1 MRVARRIW
9 IDVTGLRPGSDAG
22 LYGLHLARALVRAGE
37 AVQPCLRTPSLITL
51 SVETLAE
58 TMHVP
63 PLELTDSNRP
73 RLTLRDQPL
82 KSEGSPELPGPQDIV
97 LFLSLRGD
105 GSRMAARGAQLGLLA
120 TNVTTLSRPEWRDVR
135 EVEEAHIWLRDTA
148 PLLGFA
154 IAQSDESAAVLRQSG
169 VKVFRTMRG
178 AADGGVP
185 DAAPAHPRP
194 FIFASGEIGEAGQTR
209 QLLPVWRRLLET
221 MPEGSV
227 PDLIIAGPLG
237 PQSGDVLDQL
247 ANSHFIEGRAR
258 VILYPSPAQIATFA
272 RDCVFAISM
281 SPATGW
287 GRGTLNA
294 QCMGASCLSAFLSHG
309 AVPFDPENAAAVAAR
324 IRAWLVDP
332 AVKPPLFARSWDD
345 AARDLLRILPQ

>member
-1 MRVARRIW
+1 MRVTRRIW

-37 AVQPCLRTPSLITL
+37 AVRPCLRVPGLIGL
-51 SVETLAE
+51 SVEALTESL
-58 TMHVP
+58 HVQ
-63 PLELTDSNRP
+63 PLDLTASNRP
-73 RLTLRDQPL
+73 KQNLREP
-82 KSEGSPELPGPQDIV
+82 P
-97 LFLSLRGD
+97 
-105 GSRMAARGAQLGLLA
+105 QLGLLA
-120 TNVTTLSRPEWRDVR
+120 TNVTTLSRPEWRDAR
-135 EVEEAHIWLRDTA
+135 EVEEAQIWLRDTA
-148 PLLGFA
+148 PLLSLA
-154 IAQSDESAAVLRQSG
+154 IAQSEEAAQVLRQAG

-185 DAAPAHPRP
+185 DGAPAHPRP

-237 PQSGDVLDQL
+237 PQSNDVLEQL
-247 ANSHFIEGRAR
+247 ANSQFIDGRAR
-258 VILYPSPAQIATFA
+258 VILYPSPAQIAAFA

>member
-1 MRVARRIW
+1 MGVARRIW

-22 LYGLHLARALVRAGE
+22 LYGLHLTRALIRAGE
-37 AVQPCLRTPSLITL
+37 DVQPCLRAPGLVCL
-51 SVETLAE
+51 SVDALAE
-58 TMHVP
+58 TLHVP
-63 PLELTDSNRP
+63 PFELTNTTPP
-73 RLTLRDQPL
+73 RLSFREPALR
-82 KSEGSPELPGPQDIV
+82 SEDGVDLPGEQDIV

-105 GSRMAARGAQLGLLA
+105 GSRMAARGAKLVLLA
-120 TNVTTLSRPEWRDVR
+120 TNVTTLSRPEWREQR
-135 EVEEAHIWLRDTA
+135 EVEEAQLWLRDTA
-148 PLLGFA
+148 PHISLT
-154 IAQSDESAAVLRQSG
+154 IAQSEEAAAVLRLAG
-169 VKVFRTMRG
+169 IKVFRTMRG
-178 AADGGVP
+178 ASDAGVP
-185 DAAPAHPRP
+185 NEAAAHPNP

-227 PDLIIAGPLG
+227 PDLIVAGPLG
-237 PQSGDVLDQL
+237 PQSHDVLDL
-247 ANSHFIEGRAR
+247 FCNSQFIDGRAR

-272 RDCVFAISM
+272 RDCVFAVSM

-345 AARDLLRILPQ
+345 AARDLLRLLAA